1 MTARAFLKI
10 APTHE
15 QLESILPTAVEEFA
29 ERDNWPPDLVFKLNL
44 ALEEL
49 GVNIVNYSGA
59 TGDIEISLVSD
70 EESVTV
76 EISDDGLPFNPL
88 LDKETPDIAAPPGR
102 PPYRRAR
109 HPPGAVD
116 DGRDLVQQRRRQE
129 QAGDDQAQV
138 GVTPAIPV
146 TTASA
151 LIRG

>member
-15 QLESILPTAVEEFA
+15 QLESILPMAVEEFA

-44 ALEEL
+44 VLEEL

-88 LDKETPDIAAPPGR
+88 LDKETPDIAAPLGDR
-102 PPYRRAR
+102 PIGGLGIHLVRSMMDEIWYSRE
-109 HPPGAVD
+109 
-116 DGRDLVQQRRRQE
+116 DGKNKLAMTKRKS
-129 QAGDDQAQV
+129 G
-138 GVTPAIPV
+138 
-146 TTASA
+146 
-151 LIRG
+151 

>member
-44 ALEEL
+44 VLEEL

-88 LDKETPDIAAPPGR
+88 LDKETPDIAAPLGDR
-102 PPYRRAR
+102 PIGGLGIHLVRSMMDEIWYSRE
-109 HPPGAVD
+109 
-116 DGRDLVQQRRRQE
+116 DGKNKLAMTKRKS
-129 QAGDDQAQV
+129 G
-138 GVTPAIPV
+138 
-146 TTASA
+146 
-151 LIRG
+151 